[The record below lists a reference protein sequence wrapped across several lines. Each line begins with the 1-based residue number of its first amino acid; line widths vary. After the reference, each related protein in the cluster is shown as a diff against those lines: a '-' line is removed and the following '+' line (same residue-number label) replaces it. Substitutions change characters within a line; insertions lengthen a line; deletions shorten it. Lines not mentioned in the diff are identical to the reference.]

1 MRVGAGG
8 TGALALLVAVL
19 AGCGG
24 DRGGDTPA
32 KGDTTAVADTA
43 AAHGVVVE
51 RPWVRTPIMPPAG
64 PGPPPPVNTAAYLV
78 LTNRTDSTET
88 LVGVA
93 TGAADTAEIHS
104 ATMDGDIMRMRP
116 VGSVVVP
123 PGGRVVLAP
132 GGLHIML
139 IGLHRRLAEGD
150 SVALQLRLHGGR
162 VIDVMAPVRRSP
174 PPR

>member
-1 MRVGAGG
+1 MR
-8 TGALALLVAVL
+8 TGALTALLAAAVL

-24 DRGGDTPA
+24 GGGGEA
-32 KGDTTAVADTA
+32 GAEGDTTALADTA
-43 AAHGVVVE
+43 AAHGVVVD
-51 RPWVRTPIMPPAG
+51 RPWVRVPIMPPAR

-78 LTNRTDSTET
+78 LENRTDSTET

-93 TGAADTAEIHS
+93 TEVADTAEIHS
-104 ATMDGDIMRMRP
+104 ATTAADVTRMRP

-139 IGLHRRLAEGD
+139 IGLDRRLVAGD
-150 SVALQLRLHGGR
+150 SVTLQLRLHGGR
-162 VIDVMAPVRRSP
+162 TVDVRAPVLRSP
-174 PPR
+174 PQM